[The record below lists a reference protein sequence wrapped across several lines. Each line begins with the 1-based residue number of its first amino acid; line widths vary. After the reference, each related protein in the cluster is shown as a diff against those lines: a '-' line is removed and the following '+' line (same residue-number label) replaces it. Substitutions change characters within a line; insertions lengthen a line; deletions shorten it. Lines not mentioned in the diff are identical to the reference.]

1 MFGIKNSRT
10 FSFIR
15 VSTALAKIS
24 SNLIKDEPFFPLYL
38 FCLGTYL
45 FFHLIAEKIDKE

>member
-1 MFGIKNSRT
+1 MFGIKNSRM

-24 SNLIKDEPFFPLYL
+24 SNLIKDEPFFPSTFSVLEPIY
-38 FCLGTYL
+38 
-45 FFHLIAEKIDKE
+45 FFTL